1 MLRSTTTSL
10 ARAWKSVP
18 HPHALVMSADAFNR
32 GVVRSATDYTVYTT
46 AGLAGLDF
54 SFYRRRSLYHTRDDS
69 IPSLGGRSAL
79 WSMME
84 STLFSALTLIDDEN
98 GTHDGPPVY
107 FDC

>member
-1 MLRSTTTSL
+1 
-10 ARAWKSVP
+10 
-18 HPHALVMSADAFNR
+18 MSADAFNR
-32 GVVRSATDYTVYTT
+32 GIVRSATDYTVYTT

-84 STLFSALTLIDDEN
+84 STLFSALTLIDGEN